1 MTNPFQIGDKV
12 HYSIGSDVFPGVV
25 SKVTPKTVIVRESQA
40 TLHPDWKPEFHI
52 GGFAAHC
59 SNQHDQQWEF
69 SDDPNG
75 RLWKFT
81 YRQKSQK
88 FLMVGSQTK
97 DASDLCGGWRKF
109 HDYNF

>member
-1 MTNPFQIGDKV
+1 MNQFNVGDKV

-25 SKVTPKTVIVRESQA
+25 SKVTSKTVTVRESQA
-40 TLHPDWKPEFHI
+40 TLHPDWNPEFDV

-59 SNQHDQQWEF
+59 TNQHDQRWEY

-75 RLWKFT
+75 RLNKFT
-81 YRQKSQK
+81 YRSKSEK
-88 FLMVGSQTK
+88 FMMVGCNTSV
-97 DASDLCGGWRKF
+97 LYGGWRKF